1 MNDSVGNVSSYYTV
15 IGATNGVS
23 VLVCILAAVLVFVL
37 KLYNRLVYRLALYQ
51 VLSSLSLAT
60 GAILQITLVNH
71 SRNPVV
77 YGHLCTAVAWFT
89 LYTEWMKL
97 LFTVWVTFHL
107 FCFAVL
113 HRNLKKLEVFYV
125 VTSLLVPA
133 VVASVPL
140 VTRSY
145 APSPD
150 STYACYIYAKTEVAF
165 IESVVLWDG
174 PALIVLLVASA
185 AMILMVIKMACKVC
199 WRSQYEPIT
208 DGDQFWLALKHLLP
222 LAAFPIL
229 FFVFDI
235 PLVMFHIYVAQG
247 FKLNSSLDVS
257 RFVFFSLWSMTSGTT
272 LIIHI
277 LVVQMSGRKHKP
289 KIQNN
294 TTGNNSS
301 IKLLTTHQTTY
312 FSLPPASV

>member
-1 MNDSVGNVSSYYTV
+1 MNDSSGNVSSYYTV
-15 IGATNGVS
+15 IGATNGIS
-23 VLVCILAAVLVFVL
+23 VLVCLLAVVLVFAL
-37 KLYNRLVYRLALYQ
+37 KLYKKLVYRLALYQ
-51 VLSSLSLAT
+51 VLSSLSLAA

-71 SRNPVV
+71 NRNPNV
-77 YGHLCTAVAWFT
+77 YDRVCTAVAWLTVF
-89 LYTEWMKL
+89 TEWMKL
-97 LFTVWVTFHL
+97 LFTIWVTFHL

-113 HRNLKKLEVFYV
+113 HKNLKKMEVLYAMS
-125 VTSLLVPA
+125 SLLVPA

-140 VTRSY
+140 ATNSY
-145 APSPD
+145 APSPE
-150 STYACYIYAKTEVAF
+150 STYVCYIYAKNEVAF
-165 IESVVLWDG
+165 LESLVLWDG

-185 AMILMVIKMACKVC
+185 AMVVMVIKLACRVRS
-199 WRSQYEPIT
+199 RSQYEPIT

-247 FKLNSSLDVS
+247 FKLNSSLDIS
-257 RFVFFSLWSMTSGTT
+257 RFVFFSLWSMTSGAT

-277 LVVQMSGRKHKP
+277 LIAQMSGRKHNP
-289 KIQNN
+289 NMQNN
-294 TTGNNSS
+294 TTGNNRSCRSS
-301 IKLLTTHQTTY
+301 THQTTH